1 MIINRER
8 DKMKPTL
15 EQMSQWAAHAG
26 AILME
31 GLGKQ
36 HQIRHKGVTDLVT
49 EMDKKSEDYLLGEI
63 RSRFPGHA
71 VLTEESGYLDGDD
84 DACWYIDPLDGTMNY
99 AHGIPFFCVSLA
111 FAEQGSIRLGV
122 VYDPVRDEC
131 FTAEKGKGAF
141 LNGQPVRVS
150 DAGTLIKSL
159 LATSFPSSEGDLKQI
174 ALRNYVHLTGLTQGV
189 RRMGSAALDM
199 VYVAAGRLDGYWSN
213 SIHTWDIA
221 AGALIIAEAGGIVTD
236 TRGTPAFMQ
245 PPCSVLAASR
255 SMHPIILAEINRNGN
270 M

>member
-1 MIINRER
+1 
-8 DKMKPTL
+8 MKPTL
-15 EQMSQWAAHAG
+15 EQLVQWAANAG
-26 AILME
+26 SILME

-36 HQIRHKGVTDLVT
+36 HQIRHKGLTDLVT

-63 RSRFPGHA
+63 RSSFPDHA
-71 VLTEESGYLDGDD
+71 IMTEESGYLDGDD
-84 DACWYIDPLDGTMNY
+84 GACWFIDPLDGTMNY

-111 FAEQGSIRLGV
+111 FAEQGSTRLGV
-122 VYDPVRDEC
+122 VYDPVRGEC
-131 FTAEKGKGAF
+131 FTAEKRKGAF
-141 LNGQPVRVS
+141 LNGKPVQVS

-159 LATSFPSSEGDLKQI
+159 LATSFPSSEGELKQT
-174 ALRNYVHLTGLTQGV
+174 ALQNYVHLTRLTQGV

-236 TRGTPAFMQ
+236 ARGTPGFMQ

-255 SMHPIILAEINRNGN
+255 IMHPILLAELNRNGN